1 VASDRAPTLTD
12 VARLAGVSL
21 TTASKAIN
29 GKPRVSDA
37 VRARVLDV
45 AKQLSYSPNPMAR
58 SLHTGR
64 SGFVA
69 LIIIDTLS
77 QRWAVPALLGA
88 ESALSQI
95 DLSLVAADA
104 RGDARRL
111 TELATTF
118 QSRKV
123 DGLLVLGDNNVRTPS
138 LTGTVTV
145 PVVYLHGDT
154 GNARD
159 VVHLPDDRGGIVA
172 AVDHLVAGGRRR
184 IAHLSG
190 PAGVRATE
198 ERAAALRDRLADLG
212 QPVVGG
218 LGRCGPWS
226 QRWGRLAAEQLL
238 AEHPDVDAVVCA
250 SDQIAYGAVQAV
262 QATGRR
268 IPEDV
273 AVTGFDN
280 WLAFAAETDPPLTTV
295 DMNLAE
301 LGASAVR
308 DLFSTIDGTS
318 VGRGVRYHDTTLV
331 VRGSAP

>member
-1 VASDRAPTLTD
+1 MAIDRAPTLTD

-29 GKPRVSDA
+29 GKPRVSDS
-37 VRARVLDV
+37 VRARVLKV
-45 AKQLSYSPNPMAR
+45 AKELSYSPNPMAR

-104 RGDARRL
+104 RGEARRL
-111 TELATTF
+111 NELARVF
-118 QSRKV
+118 QARKV
-123 DGLLVLGDNNVRTPS
+123 DGLLVLGDNNVVTPS
-138 LTGTVTV
+138 LAGIVSV

-154 GNARD
+154 GDTRD
-159 VVHLPDDRGGIVA
+159 VVHLPDDRGGIVQ
-172 AVDHLVAGGRRR
+172 VVEHLVASGRTRV
-184 IAHLSG
+184 AFVGG
-190 PAGVRATE
+190 PAGVRATV
-198 ERAAALRDRLADLG
+198 ERARGLQDRLDELG
-212 QPVVGG
+212 RPVVGG
-218 LGRCGPWS
+218 VSRCGPWS
-226 QRWGRLAAEQLL
+226 QRWGRTAADQLL
-238 AEHPDVDAVVCA
+238 QEHPDVDAIVCA
-250 SDQIAYGAVQAV
+250 SDQIAFGVVQAV
-262 QATGRR
+262 QASGR
-268 IPEDV
+268 IVPQDV

-280 WLAFAAETDPPLTTV
+280 WLAFATETEPALTTV
-295 DMNLAE
+295 DMNLAD

-308 DLFSTIDGTS
+308 DLFSIIDGTS

>member
-1 VASDRAPTLTD
+1 VANDRTPTLTD

-29 GKPRVSDA
+29 GKPRVSEA
-37 VRARVLDV
+37 VRARVLEV
-45 AKQLSYSPNPMAR
+45 AKTLSYSPNPMAR

-69 LIIIDTLS
+69 FLIIDTLS

-111 TELATTF
+111 LDLAKTF
-118 QSRKV
+118 QARKV
-123 DGLLVLGDNNVRTPS
+123 DGLLVLGDNNIRTPS
-138 LTGTVTV
+138 LRDDVSV

-154 GNARD
+154 GSARD
-159 VVHLPDDRGGIVA
+159 VVHLPDDRGGLEQV
-172 AVDHLVAGGRRR
+172 VDHLLAGGRRR
-184 IAHLSG
+184 IAHISG
-190 PAGVRATE
+190 PSGVRATE
-198 ERAAALRDRLADLG
+198 ERTAALRDRLADNG
-212 QPVVGG
+212 FEVVGG
-218 LGRCGPWS
+218 TGRCGPWS
-226 QRWGRLAAEQLL
+226 QRWGGQAAEALL
-238 AEHPDVDAVVCA
+238 QEHPDVDAIVCG
-250 SDQIAYGAVQAV
+250 SDQIAYGVVQAV
-262 QATGRR
+262 RASGRR

-280 WLAFAAETDPPLTTV
+280 WLAFATETDPPLTTV
-295 DMNLAE
+295 DMNLAD

-308 DLFSTIDGTS
+308 DLFTTIDGNS

-331 VRGSAP
+331 VRESAP